1 MPFPTQLSLH
11 LPDWLPEWLETRS
24 GATASV
30 EERMRLTIDLS
41 RENVERGTGGPFGA
55 AVFECGSGRLV
66 SGAVNTVLASRTSI
80 AHAETLALALA
91 QQEVGSHTLSAEGL
105 PSMELVASSQPCVQ
119 CFGNTWWSGVKGLLI
134 GARASDVEKLTGFFE
149 GPLPDDWVQLLEN
162 RPAPLPAIT
171 VTQDLL
177 RDEATEVLRLYRDS
191 GAPVY
196 NA

>member
-162 RPAPLPAIT
+162 RPAPLPAIM
-171 VTQDLL
+171 VTRDVL

>member
-55 AVFECGSGRLV
+55 AVSECGSGRLV

-134 GARASDVEKLTGFFE
+134 GAWASDVEKLTGFFE

-162 RPAPLPAIT
+162 RPAPLPAIM
-171 VTQDLL
+171 VTRDVL